1 AKAERLDRQTTR
13 DQRRNERRRSRNR
26 NGCNAAF
33 DGQREQA
40 ESRIGN
46 SRRPGIADYR
56 DPRSRS
62 KLLDEFRRP
71 RGLIVLVIA
80 GRTRGYSVMIEQLLR
95 LTGVLA
101 GDEINLL
108 QHSNGAQ
115 GDVFEIADRRG
126 NEVEARGDWLL
137 RRDN

>member
-1 AKAERLDRQTTR
+1 MT
-13 DQRRNERRRSRNR
+13 
-26 NGCNAAF
+26 AAASL
-33 DGQREQA
+33 A
-40 ESRIGN
+40 ESWIGDSGCPRITDYSD
-46 SRRPGIADYR
+46 SRT
-56 DPRSRS
+56 RS
-62 KLLDEFRRP
+62 KLLHEFRRP

-115 GDVFEIADRRG
+115 GNVFEIADRRG
-126 NEVEARGDWLL
+126 NEVEARSEWFV
-137 RRDN
+137 RRHTGEFSTGIPNRVEERPFHGRVIGADQETRR